1 MSVLHI
7 DATALIRRH
16 LDGPFRTFVNDTMRT
31 ADHWTTSALTTTEC
45 RLMIQAAQ
53 LPTTE
58 RARVIGAIM
67 LDIEAMWVVPVD
79 GRCLARA
86 TELGATYGLGTIDAI
101 HLAAA
106 DRLPRPAEL
115 LTFDRRQIP
124 TATALNLGLRSP
136 VDG

>member
-1 MSVLHI
+1 MSILHI
-7 DATALIRRH
+7 DATALVRRH
-16 LDGPFRTFVNDTMRT
+16 LDDPFRSFVNDAMRE
-31 ADHWTTSALTTTEC
+31 AEHWTTSALSVTEC

-53 LPTTE
+53 LPPAEHTRT
-58 RARVIGAIM
+58 IGALM

-86 TELGATYGLGTIDAI
+86 TELGATYGLGTIEAI
-101 HLAAA
+101 HLASA

-124 TATALNLGLRSP
+124 AATTLDLGLRSP

>member
-16 LDGPFRTFVNDTMRT
+16 LDGEFRSFVNDTMRA
-31 ADHWTTSALTTTEC
+31 ADHWTTSALTATEC

-53 LPTTE
+53 LSPAE
-58 RARVIGAIM
+58 RARTIGALM

-106 DRLPRPAEL
+106 DRLPRPTDL
-115 LTFDRRQIP
+115 LTFDRRHIP
-124 TATALNLGLRSP
+124 AATALNLGLRSP